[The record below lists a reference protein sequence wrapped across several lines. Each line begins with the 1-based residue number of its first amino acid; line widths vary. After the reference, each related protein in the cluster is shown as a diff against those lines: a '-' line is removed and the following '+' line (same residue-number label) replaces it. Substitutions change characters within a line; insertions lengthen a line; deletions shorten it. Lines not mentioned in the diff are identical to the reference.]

1 MSRRTMAAVVLAL
14 LVLGTLIAAGVSL
27 LARDTDDP
35 DGPNAGTDEHPVVFE
50 LEITRIGLRS
60 VAAKLSRKQ
69 AERAVEDIR
78 LQVEDLLLAGF
89 LDPER
94 WKDGEFPDAFGS
106 FDEAAAGRARED
118 LNALTLGAAAGKME
132 WVEPKIGRASIVF
145 LLDEGNRPVTAVA
158 GVVFRA
164 TGHLKDGGTV
174 AIESGADL
182 FLRPIDGV
190 WKVFSYTASTTV
202 EPPEDDTSSSASPG
216 ASGGGG

>member
-1 MSRRTMAAVVLAL
+1 MAAVVLAL

-27 LARDTDDP
+27 LARGP
-35 DGPNAGTDEHPVVFE
+35 GNAGGPNAGTDEHPVAFE

-60 VAAKLSRKQ
+60 VAQKLSRTQ

-78 LQVEDLLLAGF
+78 LQVQDLYLAGF

-94 WKDGEFPDAFGS
+94 WQDGEFPDAFGN
-106 FDEAAAGRARED
+106 FDEGAAARARND
-118 LNALTLGAAAGKME
+118 LNALTLGDTADEME

-145 LLDEGNRPVTAVA
+145 LLDQGNRPVTAVA

-190 WKVFSYTASTTV
+190 WRIFSYTASTTV
-202 EPPEDDTSSSASPG
+202 EPPEDASPSASPG
-216 ASGGGG
+216 AAGGGG